1 MRRCSDQLPTPSDGS
16 PQGRDGELQ
25 TPRNSSIMQR
35 ERERER
41 EKEKE
46 RERERET
53 QRQSPDV
60 EGFWNIKINPS
71 ILLLRL
77 GAGKD
82 AGGACREGNIF
93 LHRWIW
99 TSGVDEV

>member
-41 EKEKE
+41 ERKRK
-46 RERERET
+46 RERERHRDRVPMSKVFGT
-53 QRQSPDV
+53 SRSTHRFCCFGLV
-60 EGFWNIKINPS
+60 LVKM
-71 ILLLRL
+71 LAVL
-77 GAGKD
+77 AGKATFFCI
-82 AGGACREGNIF
+82 AGFGQVE
-93 LHRWIW
+93 
-99 TSGVDEV
+99 

>member
-35 ERERER
+35 EREREK

-46 RERERET
+46 RERDTET
-53 QRQSPDV
+53 ESR
-60 EGFWNIKINPS
+60 
-71 ILLLRL
+71 
-77 GAGKD
+77 
-82 AGGACREGNIF
+82 CRRF
-93 LHRWIW
+93 LEHQDQPIDSVASAWCW
-99 TSGVDEV
+99 